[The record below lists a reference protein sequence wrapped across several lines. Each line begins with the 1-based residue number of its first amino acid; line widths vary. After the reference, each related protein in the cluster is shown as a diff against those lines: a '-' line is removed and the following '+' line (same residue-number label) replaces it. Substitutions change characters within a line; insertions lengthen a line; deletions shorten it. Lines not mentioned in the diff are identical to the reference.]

1 MLLNFIPLLILLAGN
16 LSSQFNRILKFLK
29 ETTIRT
35 NHLSHY
41 GFPNVFL
48 LPPKEK
54 IFIFVFKFMALL
66 VEYQLLKDLFFSGG
80 QSQGEFGQ

>member
-16 LSSQFNRILKFLK
+16 LRSQFNRLLKFLK
-29 ETTIRT
+29 QTTIRT

-41 GFPNVFL
+41 GFPNVFP

-54 IFIFVFKFMALL
+54 IFIFVFKIHGLL

-80 QSQGEFGQ
+80 